1 MIYNSVPCIVIS
13 FLYPLSLRIFV
24 KKNQVILNEFVE
36 YNSLNKFSKYK
47 FYIIKDFKTGLLN
60 ANFLIPSIVLFSHI
74 LNIFN

>member
-1 MIYNSVPCIVIS
+1 M
-13 FLYPLSLRIFV
+13 